1 MWFHST
7 LKARVTTREED
18 SLAPSLLGAQASSHE
33 CMQSDPMH
41 LDASVWD
48 AYVDMPRWYVDV
60 VSPCEEA
67 KERARVPTSR
77 AGKPAPPS
85 VALFTF
91 FLTDPARQAELG
103 FKC

>member
-1 MWFHST
+1 MVQST

-18 SLAPSLLGAQASSHE
+18 SLVPSLEGAQASSHE

-41 LDASVWD
+41 PDASVWD

-60 VSPCEEA
+60 VIPCEEA
-67 KERARVPTSR
+67 KEKSKGANLPSRKTRASFRGPFHV
-77 AGKPAPPS
+77 
-85 VALFTF
+85 
-91 FLTDPARQAELG
+91 FLTDPARLG